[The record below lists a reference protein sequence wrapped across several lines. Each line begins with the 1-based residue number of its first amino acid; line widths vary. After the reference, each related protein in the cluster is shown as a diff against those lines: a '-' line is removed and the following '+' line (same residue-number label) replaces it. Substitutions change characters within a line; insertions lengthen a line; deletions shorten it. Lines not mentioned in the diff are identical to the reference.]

1 MFYLPIVYKEHVT
14 VTLGWHDNS
23 CTGTFTHEVNIVQ
36 VNFDLR
42 RIKD

>member
-1 MFYLPIVYKEHVT
+1 MFYLTTVNKTHVT

-23 CTGTFTHEVNIVQ
+23 CTGTFTHAVNIVQ